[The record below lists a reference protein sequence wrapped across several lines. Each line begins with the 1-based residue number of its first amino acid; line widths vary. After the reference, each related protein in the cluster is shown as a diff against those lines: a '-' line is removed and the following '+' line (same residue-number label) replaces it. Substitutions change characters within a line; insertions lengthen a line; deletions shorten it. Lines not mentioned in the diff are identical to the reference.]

1 MNIFILSL
9 FLMSSFPELK
19 TVSNID
25 LQKYSG
31 TWYEIARLPN
41 SFEKGLKNITATYEI
56 IDGSHVRVINKGVKE
71 NDGTVSTARGKA
83 KIPNLKE
90 PGKLKVTF
98 FWPFY
103 GKYWVFHLDEKD
115 YQYALVGHPNRN
127 YFWILARTPKID
139 ETLYQSL
146 LKIAADNSFDV
157 SKVIRPQQD

>member
-1 MNIFILSL
+1 
-9 FLMSSFPELK
+9 MSSFPELK
-19 TVSNID
+19 TISNID

-56 IDGSHVRVINKGVKE
+56 IDGTHVRVINKGVKE
-71 NDGTVSTARGKA
+71 DGKVGTARGKA

-90 PGKLKVTF
+90 PAKLKVTF

-103 GKYWVFHLDEKD
+103 GKYWIFNLDEKD
-115 YQYALVGHPNRN
+115 YQYALIGEPSRK
-127 YFWILARTPKID
+127 YFWILARTSKID

-146 LKIAADNSFDV
+146 LKIAADNAFDV
-157 SKVIRPQQD
+157 SKVMKTPQE

>member
-1 MNIFILSL
+1 MKSIALLL
-9 FLMSSFPELK
+9 FFMSSHPELK
-19 TVSNID
+19 TVTNID

-41 SFEKGLKNITATYEI
+41 SFEKGLKNITATYEV
-56 IDGSHVRVINKGVKE
+56 IDKNHVRVINKGVKE

-83 KIPNLKE
+83 KVPNLRE

-103 GKYWVFHLDEKD
+103 GKYWIFHLDEKD

-127 YFWILARTPKID
+127 FFWILARKPKID
-139 ETLYQSL
+139 EALYQSL
-146 LKIAADNSFDV
+146 LKIATDNGFDV
-157 SKVIRPQQD
+157 SKVIQPTQD